1 MNIKKLLA
9 IAIFIS
15 LLITGCGNKPS
26 RNVKVAFSVP
36 LGTTYGQDSLH
47 VVEMALNKANGKA
60 GPYNVELM
68 VLSETEPNS
77 ESISTPLVVH
87 NAEEAAKDPSVV
99 GWIGP
104 DSSRTA
110 KEIIPILNRAS
121 ITMISGSNTWP
132 GLTKPGYELGEPGIY
147 YPTGQRT
154 YFRTVASDEV
164 QGAAAARWIQ
174 KLGYQKVYIIYGE
187 DVYGKGVA
195 GVFEI
200 TAKDI
205 GLGIVGKSGFTT
217 EGELSPAL
225 TQNLVTDALNTNP
238 DIIFLAGSVG
248 SNAENVI
255 LAIRQANATIPL
267 MGPDGIAVDDIL
279 ALLEKDQL
287 ENIYGTVVAI
297 PPANLDTPAARD
309 FVRSYQNEYGKIPSS
324 YDGAIYEAFNVLLY
338 AIGRAEQPTREAV
351 FASMQNLGEYSGI
364 FGTWHFDLQ
373 GDISP
378 SAIGGMK
385 IVDGAWTFLET
396 LK

>member
-1 MNIKKLLA
+1 MTIKKLLV
-9 IAIFIS
+9 ITIIIG
-15 LLITGCGNKPS
+15 LLISGCVNKPS
-26 RNVKVAFSVP
+26 GNVKIAFSVP

-47 VVEMALNKANGKA
+47 AVEMAIKKANGKA

-77 ESISTPLVVH
+77 ESISTPLVIQ
-87 NAEEAAKDPSVV
+87 NAEKVAQDPSVV
-99 GWIGP
+99 GWVGP

-121 ITMISGSNTWP
+121 VTTISGSNTWP

-174 KLGYQKVYIIYGE
+174 KMGYQKVYIIYGE

-217 EGELSPAL
+217 EGDLPTATAEA
-225 TQNLVTDALNTNP
+225 LVTKALDASP

-248 SNAENVI
+248 SNAEYIVR
-255 LAIRQANATIPL
+255 AIRQANATIPL
-267 MGPDGIAVDDIL
+267 MGPDGIAVDDIF
-279 ALLEKDQL
+279 ALLEKEQL

-309 FVRSYQNEYGKIPSS
+309 FVRSYQNEYGKTPSS
-324 YDGAIYEAFNVLLY
+324 YDGAIYEAVNVLLY

-364 FGTWHFDLQ
+364 FGTWHFDPQ

-385 IVDGAWTFLET
+385 VVDGAWTFVET